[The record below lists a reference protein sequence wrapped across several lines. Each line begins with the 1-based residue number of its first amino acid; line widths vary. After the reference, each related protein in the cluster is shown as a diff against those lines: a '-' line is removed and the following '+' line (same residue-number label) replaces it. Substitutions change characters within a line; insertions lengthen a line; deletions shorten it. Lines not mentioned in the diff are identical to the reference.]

1 MCPVDTSVRIDKPDN
16 DPDKPAASDPPR
28 FTTDLS
34 EPSSLK
40 IPSENVR
47 LSSGNIC
54 LWGVPETRMLIVV
67 IFPGHPLCLHLMS
80 TSTST
85 SRSTVTTPLAP
96 AAIGPYSQGILV
108 DDRLYVS
115 GQIAIDPDTGSM
127 IDGSIEAETERVL
140 ENIEAILNAAS
151 MDFENVVRCEV
162 FMTDVNNY
170 GQVNEVYARYF
181 NEQPPARQAVEVS
194 ALPRNAHVEISCIA
208 VR

>member
-1 MCPVDTSVRIDKPDN
+1 
-16 DPDKPAASDPPR
+16 
-28 FTTDLS
+28 
-34 EPSSLK
+34 
-40 IPSENVR
+40 
-47 LSSGNIC
+47 
-54 LWGVPETRMLIVV
+54 
-67 IFPGHPLCLHLMS
+67 MS
-80 TSTST
+80 TSTSA
-85 SRSTVTTPLAP
+85 SRSTITTPLAP

-162 FMTDVNNY
+162 FMTDVNDY
-170 GQVNEVYARYF
+170 GQVNEVYARCF